1 MSRALVLLATWLV
14 ATAAA
19 TALAWVAVREVTAD
33 VLPAPATAVVPPSPA
48 PSTGPSQPPSAPAAV
63 TQTYD
68 LVGGSVTVRFIGAAT
83 ELESHTVS
91 PGFTAEVRA
100 AGPERVEV
108 RWRSDDHE
116 SRITIDQEGG
126 TPRVRPEEEDD

>member
-19 TALAWVAVREVTAD
+19 TALAWIAVREVTAD
-33 VLPAPATAVVPPSPA
+33 VLPAPATAVVPPSVA
-48 PSTGPSQPPSAPAAV
+48 PTTGPSEDAAPPAV
-63 TQTYD
+63 TQTYG
-68 LVGGSVTVRFIGAAT
+68 LVGGSVTVRFTGPAT
-83 ELESHTVS
+83 ELVSHTVA

-108 RWRSDDHE
+108 RWESEDHE
-116 SRITIDQEGG
+116 SRIAVDQEGG
-126 TPRVRPEEEDD
+126 APRVRPEEEDD

>member
-48 PSTGPSQPPSAPAAV
+48 PAPSSDGAAV

-68 LVGGSVTVRFIGAAT
+68 LVGGSVTVRFAGSAT
-83 ELESHTVS
+83 ELEAHTVS

-100 AGPERVEV
+100 DGPERVEV
-108 RWRSDDHE
+108 RWRSEDHE
-116 SRITIDQEGG
+116 SRITVDQEGG
-126 TPRVRPEEEDD
+126 APRVRPEEEDD